1 MKPFKQL
8 EMSFHDQRQ
17 MALSL
22 SLRRINKTIV
32 QLKKSQKYN
41 NSISYDYTN
50 VTSTLFT
57 VSEIYSNFLNSKYC
71 FCIGPEECSHK
82 YGTEIF
88 NNVFF
93 IIQRWRFIIA
103 GIQRYPQSTSVRCI
117 FFFWW
122 IFTILIVSIYTAN
135 LAAFLTVTIVKK
147 PVNSRADLLAQ
158 EALVPLVMKG
168 TALYSRIMVSFVLQ
182 TRTIRVAVAQWL
194 MSTARES
201 QAFHVWSSIPSGG
214 FG

>member
-1 MKPFKQL
+1 
-8 EMSFHDQRQ
+8 MSFHDQRQ

-93 IIQRWRFIIA
+93 IIQPIR
-103 GIQRYPQSTSVRCI
+103 Q
-117 FFFWW
+117 
-122 IFTILIVSIYTAN
+122 
-135 LAAFLTVTIVKK
+135 
-147 PVNSRADLLAQ
+147 LLAIHRCRYSTISTIDFCSLHFLF
-158 EALVPLVMKG
+158 LVDIYHFDCFYLHCQSSG
-168 TALYSRIMVSFVLQ
+168 FSDSDD
-182 TRTIRVAVAQWL
+182 
-194 MSTARES
+194 S
-201 QAFHVWSSIPSGG
+201 QKAGK
-214 FG
+214 